1 MAFVPYGNDSVRD
14 VSIAAG
20 LFYLVSYAF
29 TNFGAWGVVI
39 ALEKSEGKG
48 LQISDYAG
56 LSKKHPALAAA
67 MTVFMLSL
75 IGLPPTIGLV
85 GKFYLFRAVIAGGFT
100 WLAIIGVLT
109 SLVSA
114 FYYLRVVVNMYM
126 KEGDPTTEREPWL
139 DLTTALTA
147 LVIVVV
153 SFVPQFLFAWAS
165 EAVLKLF

>member
-1 MAFVPYGNDSVRD
+1 MAFVPYGNPDVRD

-48 LQISDYAG
+48 LALNDYAG

-67 MTVFMLSL
+67 MAVFMLSL
-75 IGLPPTIGLV
+75 IGLPPTIGLI
-85 GKFYLFRAVIAGGFT
+85 GKIYLFRAVIAGGFT
-100 WLAIIGVLT
+100 GLAIIGVLT
-109 SLVSA
+109 SLISA
-114 FYYLRVVVNMYM
+114 YYYLRVVVIMYM
-126 KEGDPTTEREPWL
+126 RDGEPTAERETWL
-139 DLTTALTA
+139 DMTTTVTA

-153 SFVPQFLFAWAS
+153 SFVPQYLFAWAS
-165 EAVLKLF
+165 SAVLKLF